1 MAPTNWWSN
10 NLGMRH
16 QERFVAKVEI
26 SFLSCGNNCTYRVMP
41 QMPPSGHR
49 SSFSHSGFLRGMQSG
64 LAPLFCLLG
73 EEPEEE
79 LNPASLEQQHPGHQ
93 MGQPQS
99 CLLLRQAACSM
110 EIIPARLPQS
120 CLPRSIH
127 TGKLRE
133 GASV

>member
-1 MAPTNWWSN
+1 
-10 NLGMRH
+10 MRH
-16 QERFVAKVEI
+16 QEGFVAKVEI
-26 SFLSCGNNCTYRVMP
+26 SFLSFGNNCTYRDMP
-41 QMPPSGHR
+41 QMPPSAHR
-49 SSFSHSGFLRGMQSG
+49 SRFLVSGFLGGMQLG

-79 LNPASLEQQHPGHQ
+79 LNSASLEEQHPSHQ

-99 CLLLRQAACSM
+99 CLLLGQAACSM

-127 TGKLRE
+127 TEKLQE